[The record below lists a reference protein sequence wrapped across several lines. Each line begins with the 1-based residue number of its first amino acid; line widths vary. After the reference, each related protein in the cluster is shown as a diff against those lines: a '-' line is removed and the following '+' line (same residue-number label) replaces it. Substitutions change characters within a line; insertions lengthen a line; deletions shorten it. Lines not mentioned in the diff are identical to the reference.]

1 MNKLKFSF
9 FILPLSCLFLF
20 SSCTNLFHDLLPS
33 DKKEIIDFQI
43 QDINGICSEKHCPN
57 EDNNIEI
64 VVPND
69 TDVKN
74 LIPVV
79 SISEGSEIVPLTV
92 SYMAK
97 IFPEK
102 DILTLAI
109 DMYLARENGTFES
122 WFINL
127 ILDNGGIEIPKLD
140 MPIDFSTPV
149 IFVVISGSGNYEF
162 YTVTVKKELPT
173 QDDDDDDNTPDE
185 PEIKEETDNFILSF
199 KVPNQIGESKIYNS
213 IAEIEDEEL
222 NEDINSIGD
231 KVPYSGLVSF
241 EVGADFDLKEVIP
254 TVTVSEGAKILPL
267 TEEYIL
273 SLGISFVD
281 MINFYSGYSTTTNVE
296 RYISDFL
303 KKQNNIVYPEINIP
317 LNFDNT
323 NVSFAVVSESGSI
336 KIYNVKCKQIELN
349 PKLTKIIFS
358 KLNNEFLCKDSIG
371 TITDNTIKAT
381 CMHPMEME
389 FDYGLIPEFVYEG
402 DRVTFTMKD
411 GIETELISGVTK
423 IPFTETNRI
432 CVISVYIGSGE
443 TEKKIE
449 YELYCP
455 IEYDPD
461 SIRSIIDFRFYKTKN
476 TQIKNT
482 VLASIHNEGD
492 TGFITATVMYE
503 GDVVPYELVADFVSP
518 GTVTKNG
525 TEIISGATSENF
537 EYSTQYLCTSKNGLY
552 CRLYDIS
559 IKFMQIVTIEPVIN
573 SFEFPSYLN
582 KDLSKDCI
590 AQIDELTKTIRC
602 EVLYHS
608 SKPPYDLIPSFV
620 SSGTV
625 TCDGMT
631 QTSGFSGQNF
641 RYTNYYTVTTGDIE
655 LSTSR
660 YRIEVVFLKDDSSSC
675 DILDFGFKIENNASL
690 SSDVQA
696 TVTERTQK
704 IFAFMPYGA
713 GSQSGTLLT
722 PTFTSNGTVTVN
734 GQSQTSG
741 ISSQDF
747 SSPVTYTVTSLNGLY
762 TKEYVVSL
770 QESGSI
776 IYVDKNAVGRNNG
789 TSWDD
794 AFINLDTAL
803 EYVST
808 IDDSVLQEVW
818 ITADEYEP
826 ILNSKNGFNVRSNL
840 ILRGGFEGFESTSN
854 ERTVD
859 SENCLV
865 NHTVLKRTPFTSN
878 EESLFY
884 ANKEFTGTF
893 TIDGFDIDL
902 EQTANETF
910 LDITKVLNPKEA
922 TQNHSLEI
930 NNCLF
935 NIKTQNSSCRFYYSE
950 KDPSEL
956 HDTISKPTNNA
967 TIENTKI
974 TLDSTSKT
982 FSVTS
987 HTGQININ
995 NAQTNCPLYFVGDEV
1010 NIENSSF
1017 DNQLSSVYDT
1027 TEPSMYFTNINNQD
1041 SYANI
1046 KNSYFNNMYI
1056 EAYYDVS
1063 IESSN
1068 LDNSKII
1075 TVSPAFL
1082 DLNVKDSKLN
1092 LLDTWAKSYF
1102 SKAREASLMISSL
1115 CVDNSIIK
1123 AQTIVG
1129 YNLIQIESSEISLLD
1144 WNGWADSPLYQESS
1158 FIKNSVIQWDSN
1170 PNPNPKIIDNLFL
1183 YNRLSIGNEDFNI
1196 KDLTI
1201 ENSKI
1206 VTNYIYIM
1214 SENLTIRNSEFCMFS
1229 SQFNDDFF
1237 ESYDYTIFY
1246 RAENFILDGNNFDS
1260 SLFVKDNDSL
1270 YSDENEVRM
1279 LFYSDYSCDC
1289 YSAEIKNNTFG
1300 NFFEL
1305 SLPFENTKI
1314 EHNYFKTGASLG
1326 FGYNSSIKNNTFED
1340 LEWISGGN
1348 ILEYENNKVIN
1359 KNSKRGYKCIS
1370 ATEFP
1375 YTEFNYENFCYFYSS
1390 GELVFNNC
1398 IFEPCTQTY
1407 SLPQGDFTFGA
1418 NSALNFG
1425 SGYVNI
1431 NNSTISLNLSNQA
1444 NLTINNCTA
1453 PNMKSISNLSNGV
1466 LSINDST
1473 VTLSDSIINYGKITV
1488 DECKTFNTDEITN
1501 NTAGSFAINNS
1512 TVTVNTSIVNAG
1524 KITVDECKTFN
1535 TDEIT
1540 NNTAGLITIND
1551 STVTANYI
1559 NNNSASTE
1567 YEFNN
1572 VSCSFIEITNS
1583 GTFTMNDSTVTNGN
1597 QIDDKGTLTI
1607 NNSNINLTST
1617 DGTNILQSTGN
1628 LSINGG
1634 TFNLKSTQGGNSFK
1648 AKGSLSINGGTFNF
1662 EHAGRNHAPMEV
1674 QCDATISNAK
1684 FNFTGDEYTMYHC
1697 VYFRD
1702 GTNGSTIKNCEFI
1715 IDKCASGGIY
1725 IWQDE
1730 LKIENSKF
1738 DINVYMSNGDYTS
1751 GLSVSSSDF
1760 TINGGTYDFWGMSGL
1775 DHTTIKNATVSFK
1788 LDHNVTLGGTVVIE
1802 SSTINCNLQNNARIS
1817 NYSDH
1822 IKDTNFNFS
1831 GESGMYPWENFS
1843 SKLTNCNFDFTNC
1856 NIRNYGVR
1864 WGNSGTISN
1873 CTFKGAINSV
1883 NSSAVRGGAF
1893 YLKFNE
1899 ENQVTVFE
1907 NCTFSNNK
1915 ITNGSSSVTE
1925 TGGGAIAIDFSANNC
1940 SVKFKDCNFTNNYS
1954 CSGLAS
1960 HIWAAANWT
1969 TGTYTNC
1976 SILFSGSNNS
1986 MTGPTLSDFIPGKT
2000 FYQDEAI
2007 YINGLTLGYY

>member
-1 MNKLKFSF
+1 MNNCYFSKFIKKFLF
-9 FILPLSCLFLF
+9 FVLCTFLF
-20 SSCTNLFHDLLPS
+20 SSCKNFFHDLLPS
-33 DKKEIIDFQI
+33 EKNEIIDFQV
-43 QDINGICSEKHCPN
+43 QYTNGSRSVKESPDAN
-57 EDNNIEI
+57 NNITII
-64 VVPND
+64 VPED
-69 TDVKN
+69 TDITE
-74 LIPVV
+74 LIPIV
-79 SISEGSEIVPLTV
+79 SISENAQIIPGTIEYIN
-92 SYMAK
+92 K

-102 DILTLAI
+102 DLLTLAM
-109 DMYLARENGTFES
+109 DMYLARINGTFES

-127 ILDNGGIEIPKLD
+127 VLENEGIEIPKLD
-140 MPIDFSTPV
+140 IPINFSSSV
-149 IFVVISGSGNYEF
+149 FFIVISASGNYEF

-173 QDDDDDDNTPDE
+173 QDDDDDNTPDE

-231 KVPYSGLVSF
+231 KVSYSGLVSF

-381 CMHPMEME
+381 CIHPMEME

-402 DRVTFTMKD
+402 DRATFTMKD

-461 SIRSIIDFRFYKTKN
+461 SIRSIIDFRFYKSKN
-476 TQIKNT
+476 TQIKST

-503 GDVVPYELVADFVSP
+503 GEVAPYELVADFVSP

-525 TEIISGATSENF
+525 SEIITGVTSENF

-722 PTFTSNGTVTVN
+722 PTFTSNGTVSVN
-734 GQSQTSG
+734 GQNQTSG

-747 SSPVTYTVTSLNGLY
+747 SSPITYTVTSLNGLY

-826 ILNSKNGFNVRSNL
+826 ILNSKNGFNIRSNL
-840 ILRGGFEGFESTSN
+840 ILRGGFKGTESASN

-884 ANKEFTGTF
+884 ANEEFTGTF

-950 KDPSEL
+950 KDPTEL
-956 HDTISKPTNNA
+956 HDRISKPTNNA

-974 TLDSTSKT
+974 NLDSTSKT

-995 NAQTNCPLYFVGDEV
+995 NAKTNCPLYFIGDEV

-1017 DNQLSSVYDT
+1017 DNQIASVYDT

-1056 EAYYDVS
+1056 EAYYDTE
-1063 IESSN
+1063 IEDCTLENVALHTDVNGLSN
-1068 LDNSKII
+1068 LNILNS
-1075 TVSPAFL
+1075 TMNLV
-1082 DLNVKDSKLN
+1082 NVNQYALE
-1092 LLDTWAKSYF
+1092 YG
-1102 SKAREASLMISSL
+1102 SL
-1115 CVDNSIIK
+1115 CMKNSTLEANK
-1123 AQTIVG
+1123 CRG
-1129 YNLIQIESSEISLLD
+1129 SNLIQIEDSKITVFNLQ
-1144 WNGWADSPLYQESS
+1144 GWVSFQPTSYYEGNS
-1158 FIKNSVIQWDSN
+1158 FIKNSTIITTGGSVLLGGYIGDSTEYYAS
-1170 PNPNPKIIDNLFL
+1170 K
-1183 YNRLSIGNEDFNI
+1183 DFI
-1196 KDLTI
+1196 I
-1201 ENSKI
+1201 ENS
-1206 VTNYIYIM
+1206 TFLGCTSLYFY
-1214 SENLTIRNSEFCMFS
+1214 SENLTIKTSVFS
-1229 SQFNDDFF
+1229 KQT
-1237 ESYDYTIFY
+1237 E
-1246 RAENFILDGNNFDS
+1246 S
-1260 SLFVKDNDSL
+1260 SLYKL
-1270 YSDENEVRM
+1270 YIGTKNLVLQENEFDTS
-1279 LFYSDYSCDC
+1279 LLQSDKNYFPITNYGIGFDDGITTE
-1289 YSAEIKNNTFG
+1289 SAEIKNNTFG
-1300 NFFEL
+1300 NLFTL
-1305 SLPFENTKI
+1305 SFGYNNNVADRYCNFDN
-1314 EHNYFKTGASLG
+1314 NYFKTGSAISFTNYPATLS
-1326 FGYNSSIKNNTFED
+1326 FTNNTFED
-1340 LEWISGGN
+1340 IEYIVARKAVIS
-1348 ILEYENNKVIN
+1348 EYKNNKVMN
-1359 KNSKRGYKCIS
+1359 KNSSRGYKYIS
-1370 ATEFP
+1370 ASEFP
-1375 YTEFNYENFCYFYSS
+1375 YTEFNYENFCYFNSS
-1390 GELVFNNC
+1390 GELSFNNC
-1398 IFEPCTQTY
+1398 IIEPCTQTY
-1407 SLPQGDFTFGA
+1407 SLPQGDFSLNYFSTDFVA
-1418 NSALNFG
+1418 NSG
-1425 SGYVNI
+1425 SYMTFNDCVI
-1431 NNSTISLNLSNQA
+1431 NSDFENNGTVLIENCKNLQIRQLDN
-1444 NLTINNCTA
+1444 NGDFTINESYLKYTTITNR
-1453 PNMKSISNLSNGV
+1453 KKFIF
-1466 LSINDST
+1466 NDSS
-1473 VTLSDSIINYGKITV
+1473 LDG
-1488 DECKTFNTDEITN
+1488 D
-1501 NTAGSFAINNS
+1501 
-1512 TVTVNTSIVNAG
+1512 
-1524 KITVDECKTFN
+1524 
-1535 TDEIT
+1535 
-1540 NNTAGLITIND
+1540 
-1551 STVTANYI
+1551 YI
-1559 NNNSASTE
+1559 NSLATYAE

-1572 VSCSFIEITNS
+1572 VTCSFIRTYNY
-1583 GTFTMNDSTVTNGN
+1583 GTF
-1597 QIDDKGTLTI
+1597 TI
-1607 NNSNINLTST
+1607 NNSTITNGEQIENDKGTFTINNSTITNGEQIENNKGIFTINDSNINLISNN
-1617 DGTNILQSTGN
+1617 GKNCLASTGN

-1634 TFNLKSTQGGNSFK
+1634 IFNLKATQGGNLIN
-1648 AKGSLSINGGTFNF
+1648 AKCSLLINSGTFNF
-1662 EHAGRNHAPMEV
+1662 EHAGAYAPMYV
-1674 QCDATISNAK
+1674 ACDATISDAK
-1684 FNFTGDEYTMYHC
+1684 FNFTGDEYTKSSC
-1697 VYFRD
+1697 VAFAS

-1715 IDKCASGGIY
+1715 IDKCAGDGFSAGQSG
-1725 IWQDE
+1725 

-1738 DINVYMSNGDYTS
+1738 DINVPDLDPNDGVGYLGF
-1751 GLSVSSSDF
+1751 SSSEAF
-1760 TINGGTYDFWGMSGL
+1760 TIDGGTYNLGELSVDKKM
-1775 DHTTIKNATVSFK
+1775 TIKNATVTAGIF
-1788 LDHNVTLGGTVVIE
+1788 NTLTIAEGWIIDNSTV
-1802 SSTINCNLQNNARIS
+1802 NLNFTGYDDVS
-1817 NYSDH
+1817 NYSDN
-1822 IKDTNFNFS
+1822 ITNTKFNFS
-1831 GESGMYPWENFS
+1831 GETKS
-1843 SKLTNCNFDFTNC
+1843 SSCWLNYSAKLVNCYFDFTNC
-1856 NIRNYGVR
+1856 LLSS
-1864 WGNSGTISN
+1864 SGISMMRPCVVTN
-1873 CTFKGAINSV
+1873 CSFNGATVQSDNPNDSW
-1883 NSSAVRGGAF
+1883 AYGGAVKVHTDNNES
-1893 YLKFNE
+1893 YKFD
-1899 ENQVTVFE
+1899 
-1907 NCTFSNNK
+1907 NCIFSNNK
-1915 ITNGSSSVTE
+1915 ILGRSPEDSYYYK
-1925 TGGGAIAIDFSANNC
+1925 TGGGGIGIYFCGDNN
-1940 SVKFKDCNFTNNYS
+1940 SILFNDCIFTNNYS
-1954 CSGLAS
+1954 SSGIAS
-1960 HIWAAANWT
+1960 HVVGDWFEASSPYPNNNI
-1969 TGTYTNC
+1969 
-1976 SILFSGSNNS
+1976 IFSGTTMS
-1986 MTGPTLSDFIPGKT
+1986 GPKCPVQIFNGGKS
-2000 FYQDEAI
+2000 YKNEAI
-2007 YINGLTLGYY
+2007 YVNYVTVTGVVN

>member
-1 MNKLKFSF
+1 M
-9 FILPLSCLFLF
+9 FLF

-92 SYMAK
+92 SYIAK

-149 IFVVISGSGNYEF
+149 NFVVISGSGNYEF

-173 QDDDDDDNTPDE
+173 QDDDDDNTPDE

-241 EVGADFDLKEVIP
+241 EVGADFNLKEVVP
-254 TVTVSEGAKILPL
+254 TIMVSEGAKILPL
-267 TEEYIL
+267 TQEYIL
-273 SLGISFVD
+273 SLGISFAD

-296 RYISDFL
+296 RYISYFL

-371 TITDNTIKAT
+371 NITDNTIKAT

-402 DRVTFTMKD
+402 DRVTYTMQG

-503 GDVVPYELVADFVSP
+503 GEVAPYELVADFVSP

-525 TEIISGATSENF
+525 SEIITGVTSENF

-660 YRIEVVFLKDDSSSC
+660 YRIEVVFEKDDSSSC

-722 PTFTSNGTVTVN
+722 PTFTSNGTVSVN
-734 GQSQTSG
+734 GQNQTSG

-747 SSPVTYTVTSLNGLY
+747 SSPITYTVTSLNGLY

-770 QESGSI
+770 QESGSV

-803 EYVST
+803 EYVNS

-826 ILNSKNGFNVRSNL
+826 ILNSKNGFNIRSNL
-840 ILRGGFEGFESTSN
+840 ILRGGFKGTESASN
-854 ERTVD
+854 DRLVD
-859 SENCLV
+859 SENCLE
-865 NHTVLKRTPFTSN
+865 NHTVLKRQPLNSD

-884 ANKEFTGTF
+884 ANEEFTGTF

-910 LDITKVLNPKEA
+910 LDIIKVLNPIDVTENSKIE
-922 TQNHSLEI
+922 T
-930 NNCLF
+930 NNCLVSV
-935 NIKTQNSSCRFYYSE
+935 KTQNGGCRLFYSE
-950 KDPSEL
+950 KDSDDL
-956 HDTISKPTNNA
+956 WDIATKPTNNIKIA
-967 TIENTKI
+967 NTTINAETI
-974 TLDSTSKT
+974 DGID
-982 FSVTS
+982 VTS
-987 HTGQININ
+987 HTGDILIQNTK
-995 NAQTNCPLYFVGDEV
+995 TNCNLFMVGKNV
-1010 NIENSSF
+1010 TIENSSF
-1017 DNQLSSVYDT
+1017 DNQLYTVTEKPDNKFHLTNLNDSDSSA
-1027 TEPSMYFTNINNQD
+1027 Q
-1041 SYANI
+1041 I
-1046 KNSYFNNMYI
+1046 KNSYFNNLVIKAYHDITI
-1056 EAYYDVS
+1056 EDS
-1063 IESSN
+1063 ILENCALHTEGTGLSN
-1068 LDNSKII
+1068 LNMIN
-1075 TVSPAFL
+1075 TNL
-1082 DLNVKDSKLN
+1082 TLLNVNGYALE
-1092 LLDTWAKSYF
+1092 YG
-1102 SKAREASLMISSL
+1102 SL
-1115 CVDNSIIK
+1115 CMKNSILK
-1123 AQTIVG
+1123 ADAQTG
-1129 YNLIQIESSEISLLD
+1129 RGCSLIQIEDSEFSIYNLREWTSVQKTSYYD
-1144 WNGWADSPLYQESS
+1144 GNS
-1158 FIKNSVIQWDSN
+1158 FIKNSTITTTGSSVVLGGYIAGSTQYYAS
-1170 PNPNPKIIDNLFL
+1170 K
-1183 YNRLSIGNEDFNI
+1183 DFC
-1196 KDLTI
+1196 I
-1201 ENSKI
+1201 ENSKFKGSD
-1206 VTNYIYIM
+1206 IYFY
-1214 SENLTIRNSEFCMFS
+1214 SENLTIKDSDFSLNEKSNSYEINFGTKNLVLEG
-1229 SQFNDDFF
+1229 ND
-1237 ESYDYTIFY
+1237 
-1246 RAENFILDGNNFDS
+1246 FDT
-1260 SLFVKDNDSL
+1260 SL
-1270 YSDENEVRM
+1270 YTPSKYLISNGYNYSINYAK
-1279 LFYSDYSCDC
+1279 LGFYNNITLESS
-1289 YSAEIKNNTFG
+1289 EINNNVFG
-1300 NFFEL
+1300 NLLCLSFGYQTNASNASWNFE
-1305 SLPFENTKI
+1305 K
-1314 EHNYFKTGASLG
+1314 NYFETGACVDIS
-1326 FGYNSSIKNNTFED
+1326 NSVNVSFTSNTFED
-1340 LEWISGGN
+1340 LEI
-1348 ILEYENNKVIN
+1348 IDVPDAIITKYENNKVIN
-1359 KNSKRGYKCIS
+1359 KNSNRGYKYIS
-1370 ATEFP
+1370 AKEFP
-1375 YTEFNYENFCYFYSS
+1375 YTEFNYENFCYIYSS

-1398 IFEPCTQTY
+1398 IIEPSTQTY
-1407 SLPQGDFTFGA
+1407 SLPQGEFTFNYSDSKVIA
-1418 NSALNFG
+1418 R
-1425 SGYVNI
+1425 
-1431 NNSTISLNLSNQA
+1431 STSYM
-1444 NLTINNCTA
+1444 TFNNCIV
-1453 PNMKSISNLSNGV
+1453 N
-1466 LSINDST
+1466 
-1473 VTLSDSIINYGKITV
+1473 SDFQNYGTV
-1488 DECKTFNTDEITN
+1488 VVEECTN
-1501 NTAGSFAINNS
+1501 FQIGRLNNY
-1512 TVTVNTSIVNAG
+1512 G
-1524 KITVDECKTFN
+1524 DF
-1535 TDEIT
+1535 
-1540 NNTAGLITIND
+1540 TIND
-1551 STVTANYI
+1551 SSVTI
-1559 NNNSASTE
+1559 G
-1567 YEFNN
+1567 
-1572 VSCSFIEITNS
+1572 FI
-1583 GTFTMNDSTVTNGN
+1583 D
-1597 QIDDKGTLTI
+1597 TLTI
-1607 NNSNINLTST
+1607 AEGWLIDNSTVNL
-1617 DGTNILQSTGN
+1617 
-1628 LSINGG
+1628 
-1634 TFNLKSTQGGNSFK
+1634 
-1648 AKGSLSINGGTFNF
+1648 
-1662 EHAGRNHAPMEV
+1662 
-1674 QCDATISNAK
+1674 
-1684 FNFTGDEYTMYHC
+1684 NFTG
-1697 VYFRD
+1697 
-1702 GTNGSTIKNCEFI
+1702 
-1715 IDKCASGGIY
+1715 
-1725 IWQDE
+1725 
-1730 LKIENSKF
+1730 
-1738 DINVYMSNGDYTS
+1738 
-1751 GLSVSSSDF
+1751 SD
-1760 TINGGTYDFWGMSGL
+1760 
-1775 DHTTIKNATVSFK
+1775 
-1788 LDHNVTLGGTVVIE
+1788 VV
-1802 SSTINCNLQNNARIS
+1802 S
-1817 NYSDH
+1817 NYSDN
-1822 IKDTNFNFS
+1822 ITNTKFNFS
-1831 GESGMYPWENFS
+1831 GETKNS
-1843 SKLTNCNFDFTNC
+1843 SCWLNYSAKLVNCYFDLSNLIVTSYNKVTNG
-1856 NIRNYGVR
+1856 NILLECSCIV
-1864 WGNSGTISN
+1864 SD
-1873 CTFKGAINSV
+1873 CTFWGATVDGHDSNFNKRGGVIGIKSLEDYNSYLFENCMFSNNRLISPPKSGV
-1883 NSSAVRGGAF
+1883 WEAGGGAF
-1893 YLKFNE
+1893 
-1899 ENQVTVFE
+1899 
-1907 NCTFSNNK
+1907 
-1915 ITNGSSSVTE
+1915 
-1925 TGGGAIAIDFSANNC
+1925 AILSEANNC
-1940 SVKFKDCNFTNNYS
+1940 SVIFKDCNFANNYS
-1954 CSGLAS
+1954 STGAAC
-1960 HIWAAANWT
+1960 HIFART
-1969 TGTYTNC
+1969 TGSPTGCN
-1976 SILFSGSNNS
+1976 ILFSGTNTMIGPKCPVQIFNGGNSYNN
-1986 MTGPTLSDFIPGKT
+1986 
-2000 FYQDEAI
+2000 EAI
-2007 YINGLTLGYY
+2007 YVNGFTVTGTIN

>member
-1 MNKLKFSF
+1 M
-9 FILPLSCLFLF
+9 FLF

-43 QDINGICSEKHCPN
+43 QYVNGTCSEKYSPN
-57 EDNNIEI
+57 DDNNIEI

-69 TDVKN
+69 TDVKK

-92 SYMAK
+92 SYIAK

-149 IFVVISGSGNYEF
+149 NFVVISGSGNYEF

-173 QDDDDDDNTPDE
+173 QDDDDDNTPDE

-231 KVPYSGLVSF
+231 KVPYSGLISF

-336 KIYNVKCKQIELN
+336 KIYNVKCKQVELN

-461 SIRSIIDFRFYKTKN
+461 SIRSIIDFRFYKSKN

-503 GDVVPYELVADFVSP
+503 GEVAPYELVADFVSP

-525 TEIISGATSENF
+525 AEIITGVTSENF

-722 PTFTSNGTVTVN
+722 PTFTSNGTVSVN
-734 GQSQTSG
+734 GQTQTSG

-747 SSPVTYTVTSLNGLY
+747 SSPITYTVTSLNGLY

-776 IYVDKNAVGRNNG
+776 IYVDKKAVGRNNG

-803 EYVST
+803 EYVNS

-826 ILNSKNGFNVRSNL
+826 ILNSKNGFNIRSNL
-840 ILRGGFEGFESTSN
+840 ILRGGFEGTESASN
-854 ERTVD
+854 DRLVD
-859 SENCLV
+859 SENCLE
-865 NHTVLKRTPFTSN
+865 NHTVLKRQPLNSD

-884 ANKEFTGTF
+884 ANENFTGTF

-902 EQTANETF
+902 EQSANETF
-910 LDITKVLNPKEA
+910 LDIIKVLNPIDVTENSKVEV
-922 TQNHSLEI
+922 
-930 NNCLF
+930 NNCLLSV
-935 NIKTQNSSCRFYYSE
+935 KTQNGGCRLFYSE
-950 KDPSEL
+950 KDSDDL
-956 HDTISKPTNNA
+956 WDTVTKPTNN
-967 TIENTKI
+967 IKILNTKI
-974 TLDSTSKT
+974 NAATLDGI
-982 FSVTS
+982 SVTS
-987 HTGQININ
+987 HTGEVLIQNTK
-995 NAQTNCPLYFVGDEV
+995 TNCKLSMVGKSV
-1010 NIENSSF
+1010 TIEDTSF
-1017 DNQLSSVYDT
+1017 DNQLYTITEKPDDQFHLTNLNDSDSSA
-1027 TEPSMYFTNINNQD
+1027 Q
-1041 SYANI
+1041 I
-1046 KNSYFNNMYI
+1046 KNSYFNNLVI
-1056 EAYYDVS
+1056 KAYHDITMEDS
-1063 IESSN
+1063 ILENCALHTATNGLSN
-1068 LDNSKII
+1068 LNI
-1075 TVSPAFL
+1075 
-1082 DLNVKDSKLN
+1082 LNTTLN
-1092 LLDTWAKSYF
+1092 LVNINGYALEYG
-1102 SKAREASLMISSL
+1102 SL
-1115 CVDNSIIK
+1115 CMKNSTME
-1123 AQTIVG
+1123 ANTCRG
-1129 YNLIQIESSEISLLD
+1129 SNLIQIEDSEFTVYNLKA
-1144 WNGWADSPLYQESS
+1144 WASFQNTCYYEGNS
-1158 FIKNSVIQWDSN
+1158 FIKNSTITATGSSVV
-1170 PNPNPKIIDNLFL
+1170 LGG
-1183 YNRLSIGNEDFNI
+1183 YIGGSTQYYASKDFY
-1196 KDLTI
+1196 I
-1201 ENSKI
+1201 ENSKFKGSD
-1206 VTNYIYIM
+1206 IYFY
-1214 SENLTIRNSEFCMFS
+1214 SENLTIKDSDFSLNEKSNSYEINFGTKNLVLEG
-1229 SQFNDDFF
+1229 ND
-1237 ESYDYTIFY
+1237 
-1246 RAENFILDGNNFDS
+1246 FDT
-1260 SLFVKDNDSL
+1260 SL
-1270 YSDENEVRM
+1270 YTPSKYLISNGYIYSINNYVK
-1279 LFYSDYSCDC
+1279 LGFYNNITLESS
-1289 YSAEIKNNTFG
+1289 EINNNVFG
-1300 NFFEL
+1300 NLLCLYFGHQTNASNASWNFE
-1305 SLPFENTKI
+1305 K
-1314 EHNYFKTGASLG
+1314 NYFETGACVDIP
-1326 FGYNSSIKNNTFED
+1326 NSVNVSFTSNTFED
-1340 LEWISGGN
+1340 LEI
-1348 ILEYENNKVIN
+1348 IDVPAAIITKYENNKVIN
-1359 KNSKRGYKCIS
+1359 KNSNRGYKYIS
-1370 ATEFP
+1370 AKEFP
-1375 YTEFNYENFCYFYSS
+1375 YTEFNYENFCYIYSS

-1398 IFEPCTQTY
+1398 IIEPSTQTY
-1407 SLPQGDFTFGA
+1407 SLPQGEFTFNYSDSKVIA
-1418 NSALNFG
+1418 R
-1425 SGYVNI
+1425 
-1431 NNSTISLNLSNQA
+1431 STSYM
-1444 NLTINNCTA
+1444 TFNNCIV
-1453 PNMKSISNLSNGV
+1453 N
-1466 LSINDST
+1466 
-1473 VTLSDSIINYGKITV
+1473 SDFENNETIVVKECTNFQIGRLDNYG
-1488 DECKTFNTDEITN
+1488 DF
-1501 NTAGSFAINNS
+1501 
-1512 TVTVNTSIVNAG
+1512 
-1524 KITVDECKTFN
+1524 
-1535 TDEIT
+1535 
-1540 NNTAGLITIND
+1540 TIND
-1551 STVTANYI
+1551 SYVQYGNITNHENGNVVFNDSSISGNFIYNYS
-1559 NNNSASTE
+1559 NF
-1567 YEFNN
+1567 EFNN
-1572 VSCSFIEITNS
+1572 INSTFIGLSNY
-1583 GTFTMNDSTVTNGN
+1583 GKF
-1597 QIDDKGTLTI
+1597 TI
-1607 NNSNINLTST
+1607 NNSNVTNGEYIWDEGTFTINNTIMNLKYN
-1617 DGTNILQSTGN
+1617 GTICLYSKGD

-1634 TFNLKSTQGGNSFK
+1634 TYNFVSSQGRELIYATGT
-1648 AKGSLSINGGTFNF
+1648 LSINGGTFNF
-1662 EHAGRNHAPMEV
+1662 EHTGGGSNSPMNV
-1674 QCDATISNAK
+1674 ICDATISNAK
-1684 FNFTGDEYTMYHC
+1684 FNFTGDEYSGSDC
-1697 VYFRD
+1697 VAFIN

-1715 IDKCASGGIY
+1715 IDKCAGGGFY
-1725 IWQDE
+1725 AGQAG

-1738 DINVYMSNGDYTS
+1738 DINVYPENNGDICYGFYAS
-1751 GLSVSSSDF
+1751 KSFSID
-1760 TINGGTYDFWGMSGL
+1760 GGTYDLGEFYVNSSTDMS
-1775 DHTTIKNATVSFK
+1775 IKNATMTAINRRIGISVNS
-1788 LDHNVTLGGTVVIE
+1788 VIDN
-1802 SSTINCNLQNNARIS
+1802 SSMYIIETELTAGS
-1817 NYSDH
+1817 VLNYSDN
-1822 IKDTNFNFS
+1822 ISDTKFYFS
-1831 GESGMYPWENFS
+1831 LRNKVKRSNSTYHVWKNYS
-1843 SKLTNCNFDFTNC
+1843 SKLTNCLFDFSE
-1856 NIRNYGVR
+1856 IPG
-1864 WGNSGTISN
+1864 SGCMGAGLYQETSCYFER
-1873 CTFKGAINSV
+1873 CTFNGAINLSTD
-1883 NSSAVRGGAF
+1883 NFTRGAAV
-1893 YLKFNE
+1893 LISTKL
-1899 ENQVTVFE
+1899 ENQGFIFD
-1907 NCTFSNNK
+1907 NCIFSNNK
-1915 ITNGSSSVTE
+1915 LLGGTAQ
-1925 TGGGAIAIDFSANNC
+1925 GGAGLALIFDAENSYAILRSC
-1940 SVKFKDCNFTNNYS
+1940 TFKDNDNNSDYWYGYKSAHLIAFGGMNDNKFTNCQIILEGENIMENPS
-1954 CSGLAS
+1954 CPEIKNAY
-1960 HIWAAANWT
+1960 
-1969 TGTYTNC
+1969 GT
-1976 SILFSGSNNS
+1976 
-1986 MTGPTLSDFIPGKT
+1986 K
-2000 FYQDEAI
+2000 FYNDAVWLYNI
-2007 YINGLTLGYY
+2007 RVIGTVN

>member
-57 EDNNIEI
+57 EDNIIEI
-64 VVPND
+64 VVSND
-69 TDVKN
+69 TDITN
-74 LIPVV
+74 LIPLV
-79 SISEGSEIVPLTV
+79 SISDGAEIVPLTIPYI
-92 SYMAK
+92 SK

-102 DILTLAI
+102 DTLTLAI
-109 DMYLARENGTFES
+109 DMYLARQNGTFES

-173 QDDDDDDNTPDE
+173 QDDDDNNTSDE

-213 IAEIEDEEL
+213 IDEVSDEEL
-222 NEDINSIGD
+222 NDDINSIGD

-336 KIYNVKCKQIELN
+336 KIYNVKCKQVELN

-371 TITDNTIKAT
+371 NITDNTIKAT

-443 TEKKIE
+443 TENKIE

-503 GDVVPYELVADFVSP
+503 GEVAPYELVADFVSP

-525 TEIISGATSENF
+525 SEIITGVTSENF

-608 SKPPYDLIPSFV
+608 PNPPYNLIPSFV

-625 TCDGMT
+625 TCDDMT

-722 PTFTSNGTVTVN
+722 PTFTSNGTVSVN
-734 GQSQTSG
+734 GQNQTSG

-747 SSPVTYTVTSLNGLY
+747 SSPITYTVTSLNGLY

-826 ILNSKNGFNVRSNL
+826 ILNSKNGFNIRSNL
-840 ILRGGFEGFESTSN
+840 ILRGGFKGTESVSSD
-854 ERTVD
+854 RLVD
-859 SENCLV
+859 SENSLV
-865 NHTVLKRTPFTSN
+865 NHTVLRRQPLNSD

-884 ANKEFTGTF
+884 ANEEFTGTF

-910 LDITKVLNPKEA
+910 LDIIKVLNPQEA
-922 TQNHSLEI
+922 TENNSLKI

-950 KDPSEL
+950 KDPTEL

-974 TLDSTSKT
+974 NLDSTSKT
-982 FSVTS
+982 FSITS

-1046 KNSYFNNMYI
+1046 KNSYFNNMFI

-1092 LLDTWAKSYF
+1092 LLDTWANSYLR
-1102 SKAREASLMISSL
+1102 KAREASLMISSL

-1129 YNLIQIESSEISLLD
+1129 FNLIQIESSEISLLD

-1229 SQFNDDFF
+1229 SQFNDEFF
-1237 ESYDYTIFY
+1237 DSCDYTIFY

-1270 YSDENEVRM
+1270 YSDENKVRM
-1279 LFYSDYSCDC
+1279 KFYSEWSCDC

-1300 NFFEL
+1300 NFFQL

-1314 EHNYFKTGASLG
+1314 EHNYFKTGACLG
-1326 FGYNSSIKNNTFED
+1326 FGDNSSIKNNTFED

-1359 KNSKRGYKCIS
+1359 KNSKRGYKYIS

-1375 YTEFNYENFCYFYSS
+1375 YTEFNYENFCLFRSS

-1407 SLPQGDFTFGA
+1407 SLPQGDFTFSNNGA
-1418 NSALNFG
+1418 LEFLP
-1425 SGYVNI
+1425 GYVNI
-1431 NNSTISLNLSNQA
+1431 NNSTISLNLSNEA

-1453 PNMKSISNLSNGV
+1453 PNMKSISNSPNGV

-1473 VTLSDSIINYGKITV
+1473 VTLSDSIVNYGKITV
-1488 DECKTFNTDEITN
+1488 DGCKTFNTDEIAN
-1501 NTAGSFAINNS
+1501 NTS
-1512 TVTVNTSIVNAG
+1512 
-1524 KITVDECKTFN
+1524 
-1535 TDEIT
+1535 
-1540 NNTAGLITIND
+1540 GLITIND
-1551 STVTANYI
+1551 SSVTANYI
-1559 NNNSASTE
+1559 NNKSSTTE
-1567 YEFNN
+1567 FEFNN
-1572 VSCSFIEITNS
+1572 VSANFIETTNY
-1583 GTFTMNDSTVTNGN
+1583 GTLKINDSSVTGTGYINN
-1597 QIDDKGTLTI
+1597 RSTLTI

-1617 DGTNILQSTGN
+1617 DEEAIYSDGN

-1634 TFNLKSTQGGNSFK
+1634 TFNLKQDTDYIFY

-1662 EHAGRNHAPMEV
+1662 ETASAYSPFYV
-1674 QCDATISNAK
+1674 DCDAIISNAK
-1684 FNFTGDEYTMYHC
+1684 FNFTC
-1697 VYFRD
+1697 D
-1702 GTNGSTIKNCEFI
+1702 GYVKNACFGFDNISNGSSTTTIKNCEFI
-1715 IDKCASGGIY
+1715 IDACAYRGFVVSQAG
-1725 IWQDE
+1725 

-1738 DINVYMSNGDYTS
+1738 DINVYPQNSGDTCYGFHGS
-1751 GLSVSSSDF
+1751 EDF
-1760 TINGGTYDFWGMSGL
+1760 SIDGGTYDLGMLIKESSANMS
-1775 DHTTIKNATVSFK
+1775 IKNATVTANCANWIGLKENS
-1788 LDHNVTLGGTVVIE
+1788 VIDD
-1802 SSTINCNLQNNARIS
+1802 STINLELS
-1817 NYSDH
+1817 NYGCVRNYSNN
-1822 IKDTNFNFS
+1822 ITNTKFNFS
-1831 GESGMYPWENFS
+1831 GESVDHPFYNYSE
-1843 SKLTNCNFDFTNC
+1843 KLANCNFDFTNC
-1856 NIRNYGVR
+1856 LLSDSGITMIRPCVV
-1864 WGNSGTISN
+1864 TN
-1873 CTFKGAINSV
+1873 CTFNGATNSYDDDM
-1883 NSSAVRGGAF
+1883 ARGGAIYLAF
-1893 YLKFNE
+1893 YE

-1907 NCTFSNNK
+1907 NCIFSNNK
-1915 ITNGSSSVTE
+1915 VQKGGDVGSTSS
-1925 TGGGAIAIDFSANNC
+1925 GGGAIAIEFYANNC
-1940 SVKFKDCNFTNNYS
+1940 SVKFKDCNFINNYS
-1954 CSGLAS
+1954 NTGLAS

-1969 TGTYTNC
+1969 TGCYTGC
-1976 SILFSGSNNS
+1976 GILFSGSNNS
-1986 MTGPTLSDFIPGKT
+1986 MTGPTLSDSIPGKT
-2000 FYQDEAI
+2000 FYKDEAI
-2007 YINGLTLGYY
+2007 YINGPTLGYY